1 MLGNTISHYRILEK
15 LGSGGMGVVYKAE
28 DTRLGRN
35 VALKFLPDDY
45 AKDRAALERFQRE
58 ARAASALN
66 HPNICVIYDIEEQET
81 QPFIAMEL
89 LEGQTLRERIAGKP
103 LKTDEL
109 VDFAI
114 QVADALEAAHSKG
127 IVHRDIKPANI
138 FVTRRGEAKILDFG
152 LAKVVPE
159 GLRLKAVLPTYAATE
174 EMLTR
179 PGAAVG
185 TVAYMS
191 PEQALGKEIDART
204 DLFSFGIVLY
214 EMATGKQAFTGAT
227 SAVVFDSI
235 LHRTPVSPS
244 SLNPQ
249 LPPGLERI
257 ISKALEKERGNR
269 YRSARELLEDLKLL
283 KQQFSPAPATT
294 LPVTRL
300 LRRPQVAI
308 PGVIV
313 LIALIA
319 ITTWWFR
326 HSANIRWAR
335 ESAVPEIIRLMEKQK
350 YNEALV
356 VARKAELY
364 IPTDPMLLDL
374 WPKISWIPS
383 IHTTPEGTDV
393 YVKDYSSPAKN
404 WEHIGR
410 SPIDHIRIP
419 MGVLRWQLKKEG
431 FRTLEA
437 ASERSV
443 WTPLVPS
450 RGSRTVTFQL
460 DKEESI
466 PPEMVRVPG
475 GHFSLDIPGLED
487 LPAVEMGDYL
497 IDRFEVSNK
506 QYKAFVAGGG
516 YQKPQ
521 YWKHPFVKDG
531 RSLSWKKAM
540 GVLLDRTGRPGP
552 STWELG
558 AYPEDQDDYPV
569 TGVSWYEAAAY
580 AEFADKSLPTVY
592 HWVAATGIW
601 YGSYI
606 VPLSN
611 FGGRGLARIGGYQG
625 ISPFGTYDM
634 AGNAKEWCWNA
645 HENSRYIMGGAW
657 NEPTYMFN
665 DPDALPPFDRSPA
678 NGFRCAKYF
687 SPEKVPKAATDP
699 ITLTHYRDYGKEK
712 PVSDAVFNVYKSLY
726 SYDKTPLGPHIESV
740 DEKNPRWREEKV
752 AFNAAYANERITAYL
767 FLPKQTATPYQPVI
781 YFPGGYA
788 ITHRA
793 NEDVHRDLFFDFI
806 LSSGRAVIY
815 PIYKGTY
822 ERGDGLKSDVPNSS
836 SFYRDH
842 VIQWSKDLG
851 RTLDYV
857 QTRGDLD
864 HEKIAYYGL
873 SWGAL
878 LGGLLPALD
887 GRIKVIALVGG
898 GFDLHKTLP
907 EVDSLN
913 FASRI
918 RAPILMV
925 SGRYDDLLPLDRSQN
940 PMFRLL
946 GTPEKDKR
954 HAVFESG
961 HIAPRNLVIKEVLDW
976 FDRYLGPVNDLAR

>member
-15 LGSGGMGVVYKAE
+15 LGAGGMGVVYKAE

-66 HPNICVIYDIEEQET
+66 HPNICVIYDIGEQEAR
-81 QPFIAMEL
+81 PFLAMEL

-103 LKTDEL
+103 LKTDDL

-114 QVADALEAAHSKG
+114 QVGDALEAAHSKG

-159 GLRLKAVLPTYAATE
+159 GLTLKATLPTYAATE
-174 EMLTR
+174 EMLTS

-191 PEQALGKEIDART
+191 PEQALGTEIDART

-214 EMATGKQAFTGAT
+214 EMATGKQAFSGAT
-227 SAVVFDSI
+227 SASVFDSI

-249 LPPGLERI
+249 LPPLLERI
-257 ISKALEKERGNR
+257 IGKALEKERDNR
-269 YRSARELLEDLKLL
+269 YQSAHELIEDLALL
-283 KQQFSPAPATT
+283 KQQLRPGPAAR
-294 LPVTRL
+294 LPVARL
-300 LRRPQVAI
+300 VRTPRVAI
-308 PGVIV
+308 PGV
-313 LIALIA
+313 LTLLAIAAL
-319 ITTWWFR
+319 TTWWFR
-326 HSANIRWAR
+326 HSANVRWAR
-335 ESAVPEIIRLMEKQK
+335 ESAVPEITQLMEKEK
-350 YNEALV
+350 YSEALAL
-356 VARKAELY
+356 ARRAELY
-364 IPTDPMLLDL
+364 IPTDPMLVNL

-383 IHTTPEGTDV
+383 IRTTPEGTDV
-393 YVKDYSSPAKN
+393 YVKDYSSPAMN
-404 WEHIGR
+404 WEHLGR
-410 SPIDHIRIP
+410 SPIDQIRIP
-419 MGVLRWQLKKEG
+419 LGVLRWQLKKEG

-437 ASERSV
+437 ASEKDP
-443 WTPLVPS
+443 WAPLFPS
-450 RGSRTVTFQL
+450 EDSRTLSFRL
-460 DKEESI
+460 DKEDRL
-466 PPEMVRVPG
+466 PPEMVRIPG
-475 GHFSLDIPGLED
+475 RRFSLPTPGLED

-497 IDRFEVSNK
+497 IDRYEVTNK
-506 QYKAFVAGGG
+506 RYKAFVAGGG

-531 RSLSWKKAM
+531 RSLSWKEAM

-558 AYPEDQDDYPV
+558 DYPEGQDDYPA

-592 HWVAATGIW
+592 HWVAATEGMD
-601 YGSYI
+601 SSHI

-611 FGGRGLARIGGYQG
+611 FGGRGIERAGSYQG
-625 ISPFGTYDM
+625 MSPFGTYDM
-634 AGNAKEWCWNA
+634 AGNSKEWCWNA

-665 DPDALPPFDRSPA
+665 DSDALPAFDRSPV
-678 NGFRCAKYF
+678 NGFRCAKYL
-687 SPEKVPKAATDP
+687 SEEKIPKAATAP
-699 ITLTHYRDYGKEK
+699 IVSTYHRDYRYEK
-712 PVSDAVFNVYKSLY
+712 PVSDAVFDVYKSLY
-726 SYDKTPLGPHIESV
+726 SYDKTPLDPRIESV
-740 DEKNPRWREEKV
+740 DDKDPRWRREKV
-752 AFNAAYANERITAYL
+752 TFKAAYGNERVMAYL
-767 FLPKQTATPYQPVI
+767 FLPKQAAPQYQTVI
-781 YFPGGYA
+781 YSPGGYA
-788 ITHRA
+788 VVLRS
-793 NEDVHRDLFFDFI
+793 NQNLDLDLFFDFI
-806 LSSGRAVIY
+806 LRSGRAVVY

-822 ERGDGLKSDVPNSS
+822 ERGDGLKSDTPNTS

-851 RTLDYV
+851 RTMDYL

-864 HEKIAYYGL
+864 HEKIGYYGL

-878 LGGLLPALD
+878 LGGLLPSLE

-898 GFDLHKTLP
+898 GFSLQKTLP
-907 EVDSLN
+907 EVDPFN
-913 FASRI
+913 FAAKI
-918 RAPILMV
+918 KAPVLMV
-925 SGRYDDLLPLDRSQN
+925 NGRYDSAFSIDQSQN

-961 HIAPRNLVIKEVLDW
+961 HIAPKNFVIKEVLDW
-976 FDRYLGPVNDLAR
+976 LDRYLGPVK

>member
-1 MLGNTISHYRILEK
+1 VLGNTISHYRILEK
-15 LGSGGMGVVYKAE
+15 LGAGGMGVVYKAE

-66 HPNICVIYDIEEQET
+66 HPNICVIYDIGEQEAR
-81 QPFIAMEL
+81 PFLAMEL

-103 LKTDEL
+103 LKTDDL

-159 GLRLKAVLPTYAATE
+159 GLTLKATLPTYAATE
-174 EMLTR
+174 EMLTS

-191 PEQALGKEIDART
+191 PEQALGTEIDART

-214 EMATGKQAFTGAT
+214 EMATGKQAFSGAT
-227 SAVVFDSI
+227 SASVFDSI

-249 LPPGLERI
+249 LPPLLERI
-257 ISKALEKERGNR
+257 IGKALEKERDNR
-269 YRSARELLEDLKLL
+269 YQSAHELIEDLELL
-283 KQQFSPAPATT
+283 KQQLRPGPAAR
-294 LPVTRL
+294 LPVARL
-300 LRRPQVAI
+300 VRTPRVAI
-308 PGVIV
+308 PGV
-313 LIALIA
+313 LTLLAIAAL
-319 ITTWWFR
+319 TTWWFR
-326 HSANIRWAR
+326 HSANVRWAR
-335 ESAVPEIIRLMEKQK
+335 ESAVPEITQLMEKEK
-350 YNEALV
+350 YSEALAL
-356 VARKAELY
+356 ARRAELY
-364 IPTDPMLLDL
+364 IPTDPMLVNL

-383 IHTTPEGTDV
+383 IRTTPEGTDV
-393 YVKDYSSPAKN
+393 YVKDYSSPATN
-404 WEHIGR
+404 WEHLGR

-419 MGVLRWQLKKEG
+419 IGVLRWQLKKEG

-437 ASERSV
+437 ASEKDR
-443 WTPLVPS
+443 WAPLFPS
-450 RGSRTVTFQL
+450 EDSRTLSFRL
-460 DKEESI
+460 DKEDRL
-466 PPEMVRVPG
+466 PPEMVRIPG
-475 GHFSLDIPGLED
+475 RRFSLATPGLED

-497 IDRFEVSNK
+497 IDRYEVTNK
-506 QYKAFVAGGG
+506 RYKAFVAGGG

-531 RSLSWKKAM
+531 RSLSWKEAM

-558 AYPEDQDDYPV
+558 DYPEGQDDYPV

-580 AEFADKSLPTVY
+580 TEFAGKSLPTVY
-592 HWVAATGIW
+592 HWVAATEGMD
-601 YGSYI
+601 SSHI

-611 FGGRGLARIGGYQG
+611 FGGRGIARAGSYQG
-625 ISPFGTYDM
+625 MSPFGTYDM
-634 AGNAKEWCWNA
+634 AGNSKEWCWNA

-665 DPDALPPFDRSPA
+665 DSDALPAFDRSPV
-678 NGFRCAKYF
+678 NGFRCAKYL
-687 SPEKVPKAATDP
+687 SQENIPKATTDP
-699 ITLTHYRDYGKEK
+699 IVSTYRRDYRYAK
-712 PVSDAVFNVYKSLY
+712 PVSDAIVDVYKSLY
-726 SYDKTPLGPHIESV
+726 SYDKTPLDPRIESI
-740 DEKNPRWREEKV
+740 DDKDPRWRREKV
-752 AFNAAYANERITAYL
+752 TFKAAYGNERVMAYL
-767 FLPKQTATPYQPVI
+767 FLPKQSTPPYQTVI
-781 YFPGGYA
+781 YSPGGYA
-788 ITHRA
+788 IVLRS
-793 NEDVHRDLFFDFI
+793 NQNLDLDLFFDFI
-806 LSSGRAVIY
+806 LRSGRAVIY

-822 ERGDGLKSDVPNSS
+822 ERGDGLKSDAPNTS

-851 RTLDYV
+851 RTIDYL
-857 QTRGDLD
+857 QTRVDLE
-864 HEKIAYYGL
+864 HENVAYYGL
-873 SWGAL
+873 SWGAM
-878 LGGLLPALD
+878 LGGLLPALE

-907 EVDSLN
+907 EVDPFN
-913 FASRI
+913 FAARI
-918 RAPILMV
+918 RVPVLMV
-925 SGRYDDLLPLDRSQN
+925 NGRYDSAYSIDRSQN

-946 GTPEKDKR
+946 GTPERDKR
-954 HAVFESG
+954 HALFESG
-961 HIAPRNLVIKEVLDW
+961 HIVPKNLVIKEVLDW
-976 FDRYLGPVNDLAR
+976 FDRYLGPVK